1 MVYKKGLK
9 PVVYR
14 EFIMIKKFTIV
25 EKMVEKIV

>member
-14 EFIMIKKFTIV
+14 KFIILEKFITV
-25 EKMVEKIV
+25 EAIIEKVV